1 MKSRLT
7 YKCYCCGEPLGQT
20 FVLVSYDKEV
30 DRVFLM
36 KPEHADKAEKQ
47 TIRQLVRRVRP

>member
-1 MKSRLT
+1 LS
-7 YKCYCCGEPLGQT
+7 YKCYCCGEPLGDA

-36 KPEHADKAEKQ
+36 KPEHADRADEL
-47 TIRQLVRRVRP
+47 TIRQLVKRVRP